1 VKRLFFLIFIILTI
15 GTSQAQFVSRLG
27 RFQVDQVRGCVP
39 FTITFTN
46 ILAGECS
53 GLKPCLIDFLG
64 NNLQVPG
71 TPTQLF
77 TYLQAGTFKLSVLYG
92 SIIPQVDDITIVVDP
107 NIQPAFEIY
116 TCSGSQVSV
125 KITDKNYDKYD
136 VDFGDGS
143 AIVPIPSGNNQV
155 TQHTYASNG
164 NYNIGVKGRKNG
176 AANNC
181 NALVQSFTAVTALP
195 LPQITQLAPVDPI
208 GPTTL
213 KIDFVQQTNIQYKS
227 EIATNSA
234 SFLQFQT
241 LYGVNSLTIPN
252 LRLDDNYYCFRL
264 RSYDPCLG
272 NDQISLPI
280 CSHNFD
286 LTISS
291 DLNKLDW
298 QTNSTGVASVDI
310 LRDKGIYTNIPMP
323 VPFTYSDAD
332 IKCNITYCYQLTS
345 NYSGGAKSI
354 SLEKCGKA
362 FTTITPSAIVN
373 TSSVVSTKGVQLSWI
388 QDPKFSTTA
397 YNIFRSQNQG
407 TFFSLATSATPQYQ
421 DGTYNSD
428 SQFCYLINYKDQC
441 NNNSADSSPICPIRL
456 QGLVS
461 DEDKISLLWNEY
473 TGWNLGV
480 KNYVIEKYDQKG
492 TLLKTIDVGI
502 NKTYLEDPAD
512 LQNQIVSYRIIANA
526 NETGLTTSVS
536 NQITLTK
543 EINLFYPTAFTPD
556 RKGPAENEIFTV
568 KGQFIARAELSIF
581 DRWGSLIFYSD
592 KNEPWDGTQ
601 SGQPMP
607 IASYV
612 WTANIVDMAGRSLK
626 RSGTVL
632 LLRK

>member
-1 VKRLFFLIFIILTI
+1 MKRLLILIWIVLTT
-15 GTSQAQFVSRLG
+15 GTIHAQFVSRLG
-27 RFQVDQVRGCVP
+27 RFQVDHVRGCAP

-53 GLKPCLIDFLG
+53 GLKPCLIDFSG
-64 NNLQVPG
+64 NNQQVPG
-71 TPTQLF
+71 TPTQQF
-77 TYLQAGTFKLSVLYG
+77 TYSQAGTFKLSVLYG
-92 SIIPQVDDITIVVDP
+92 SIIPQVDDITIIVDP
-107 NIQPAFEIY
+107 NIQPAFETY
-116 TCSGSQVSV
+116 TCSGSQVSI

-136 VDFGDGS
+136 VDFGDGQP
-143 AIVPIPSGNNQV
+143 IVQILAGNNQV
-155 TQHTYASNG
+155 AQHAYGSNG
-164 NYNIGVKGRKNG
+164 NYNISVKGRKNG

-195 LPQITQLAPVDPI
+195 LPQIIQLAPLDPKD
-208 GPTTL
+208 PTTL

-227 EIATNSA
+227 EIATNST

-241 LYGVNSLTIPN
+241 LYEVSSLLIPN
-252 LRLDDNYYCFRL
+252 LKLDDNYYCFRL
-264 RSYDPCLG
+264 RSYDPCVG

-298 QTNSTGVASVDI
+298 QTNSTGVTSVDV
-310 LRDKGIYTNIPMP
+310 LRDKGIYTS
-323 VPFTYSDAD
+323 VPGAPITYSDID
-332 IKCNITYCYQLTS
+332 IKCNTTYCYQLS
-345 NYSGGAKSI
+345 SSYAGGAKSI

-362 FTTITPSAIVN
+362 FTTITPSTVVN
-373 TSSVVSTKGVQLSWI
+373 TSSIVSTNGVQLSWT
-388 QDPKFSTTA
+388 QAPKFTTTS
-397 YNIFRSQNQG
+397 YNLFRSQNQG
-407 TFFSLATSATPQYQ
+407 TFFSLVTSPTTEYQ
-421 DGTYNSD
+421 DDTYNSN

-441 NNNSADSSPICPIRL
+441 NNNSADSSPICPVRL

-461 DEDKISLLWNEY
+461 DENKISLSWNEY

-480 KNYVIEKYDQKG
+480 KNYIIEKYDQKG
-492 TLLKTIDVGI
+492 TLLKTIDAGI
-502 NKTYLEDPAD
+502 NRTYLEDPAD

-526 NETGLTTSVS
+526 NEAGLTTSVS
-536 NQITLTK
+536 NQITLIK

-556 RKGPAENEIFTV
+556 RKGPVENEIFTV
-568 KGQFIARAELSIF
+568 KGQFITRAELSIF

-607 IASYV
+607 IATYV